1 MFDMGFGA
9 DNEITERAQRY
20 DRALIL
26 RLLQFLV
33 PYRAQVVRALALAFA
48 STLVGPLL
56 QPFLIKVAIDR
67 GISAHDPHT
76 LAMAS
81 LGYLAALMVYWVASY
96 GNNWLLTRTGNR
108 VLCDL
113 RDAMF
118 RKLTDLSLNYYDRE
132 PIGRVISKVTSD
144 VSALNEILTQ
154 GLVQA
159 VQNVFTLIGV
169 VVVMLFLSWKLA
181 LVVLTLGPL
190 LVFGARQFARFSRP
204 AYRNVRRA
212 IAEVNSTLAENIV
225 GMKTVQAFSR
235 EETNFHQ
242 FRGVNRN
249 NYGSLMGAN
258 RYHCTILPTVDLMD
272 ALTVTSLMAAS
283 GGLLI
288 STGASEITVGTV
300 TAFLLYVSRF
310 YEPIRDLS
318 MRFDVLQAALAA
330 GERITDLLDEEP
342 LVSDMAEARTLP
354 AIEGHVRFEH
364 VTFGYVPGH
373 PVLSDLCFEARPGD
387 RIALVGRT
395 GAGKSTLI
403 RLLSRFYDVDDGRV
417 TVDGTD
423 IRSVTQ
429 ASLRSQMAVVL
440 QEPFLFTGTLRD
452 NITLGKPEASDE
464 EVIAA
469 SEAVGLHPLIQAMDD
484 GYDSYIEERG
494 RNLSVGQRQLVALTR
509 ALLVDPRILILDE
522 ATANVDT
529 ATELRLQAALD
540 RLMQGRTSF
549 VIAHRLSTV
558 RHATQILVMEHGR
571 IQELGT
577 HDELVEANGRYA
589 ELYRMGL
596 TLEEEE
602 GPVGAAVG

>member
-1 MFDMGFGA
+1 
-9 DNEITERAQRY
+9 
-20 DRALIL
+20 
-26 RLLQFLV
+26 
-33 PYRAQVVRALALAFA
+33 
-48 STLVGPLL
+48 
-56 QPFLIKVAIDR
+56 
-67 GISAHDPHT
+67 
-76 LAMAS
+76 
-81 LGYLAALMVYWVASY
+81 
-96 GNNWLLTRTGNR
+96 
-108 VLCDL
+108 
-113 RDAMF
+113 MF
-118 RKLTDLSLNYYDRE
+118 RKLTALSMDFYDRE
-132 PIGRVISKVTSD
+132 PIGRIISKLASD

-154 GLVQA
+154 GLVTTVRDA
-159 VQNVFTLIGV
+159 FKLVGIVIA
-169 VVVMLFLSWKLA
+169 MAFLSWKLA
-181 LVVLTLGPL
+181 LVVLILGPL
-190 LVFGARQFARFSRP
+190 LVYGARQFARYSRP

-272 ALTVTSLMAAS
+272 ALTVTSLLAA
-283 GGLLI
+283 GGALVLT
-288 STGASEITVGTV
+288 TGATDITVGTV
-300 TAFLLYVSRF
+300 TAFLLYVSKF

-342 LVSDMAEARTLP
+342 AVQDAADAETLP
-354 AIEGHVRFEH
+354 PVQGLVRFEH
-364 VTFGYVPGH
+364 VSFGYVPGQ

-403 RLLSRFYDVDDGRV
+403 RLLSRFYDVDSGRI
-417 TVDGTD
+417 TVDGHD
-423 IRSVTQ
+423 VRSVTQ
-429 ASLRSQMAVVL
+429 TSLRSQMAVVL

-452 NITLGKPEASDE
+452 NITLGKPGASEE

-469 SEAVGLHPLIQAMDD
+469 SQAVGLHALVQALDD

-494 RNLSVGQRQLVALTR
+494 RNLSVGQRQLVALAR
-509 ALLVDPRILILDE
+509 ALLADPRILILDE

-558 RHATQILVMEHGR
+558 RHATQILVMEHGQ
-571 IQELGT
+571 IQERGT
-577 HDELVEANGRYA
+577 HDELVAANGRYA
-589 ELYRMGL
+589 ELYRLGL

-602 GPVGAAVG
+602 RAAETAPAA